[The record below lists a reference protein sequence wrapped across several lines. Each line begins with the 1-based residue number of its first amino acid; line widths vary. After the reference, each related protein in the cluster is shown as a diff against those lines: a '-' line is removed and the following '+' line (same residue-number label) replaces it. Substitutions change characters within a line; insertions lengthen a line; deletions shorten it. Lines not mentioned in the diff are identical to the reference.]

1 MRINR
6 MFEIIYMLLDEEQIT
21 ASELARRFEV
31 STRTIYRDIENIS
44 AAGIPI
50 YMSRGKNGG
59 ISLAKGYIIDKK
71 LLSNEERASIISAL
85 SGFHLFNEDKSR
97 ELIKKLG
104 LFFGEDQDSYIEIDL
119 MDWGDRVKN
128 AYGII
133 KRAIQEKRIL
143 EFDYI
148 SPDSGISSRKV
159 EPYKLYFKSS
169 TWYLKC
175 YCLKKK
181 SERLFRLSRMKNIVL
196 TESFTPRVI
205 EGTTLDESKAP
216 KLKLKL
222 LIDKSEEYRV
232 LDEFKEHEVLINADG
247 NYVVETEMIH
257 SNWVVGYLLSY
268 GSKLTVIYPE
278 EIRDTIVEHIQGL
291 SKNYL

>member
-6 MFEIIYMLLDEEQIT
+6 MFEIIYMLLDEEQVT
-21 ASELARRFEV
+21 
-31 STRTIYRDIENIS
+31 
-44 AAGIPI
+44 AGIPI

-59 ISLAKGYIIDKK
+59 IALAKGYTIDKK
-71 LLSNEERASIISAL
+71 LLSNEERSSIINAL
-85 SGFHLFNEDKSR
+85 SGFNSFSEDKSS
-97 ELIKKLG
+97 ELIKKLS
-104 LFFGEDQDSYIEIDL
+104 LFFGASNESYIEIDP

-128 AYGII
+128 AYELL
-133 KRAIQEKRIL
+133 KEAIQEKRVV

-148 SPDSGISSRKV
+148 SPDSGVSSRRI

-175 YCLKKK
+175 YCLTKN

-196 TESFTPRVI
+196 TEPFTPRVI
-205 EGTTLDESKAP
+205 KEITLDETKAP
-216 KLKLKL
+216 KVKLKL

-232 LDEFKEHEVLINADG
+232 LDEFKESEVKLNADG
-247 NYVVETEMIH
+247 NYVVETEMIR
-257 SNWVVGYLLSY
+257 SNWIVGYLLSY
-268 GSKLTVIYPE
+268 GSKLTVIYPK
-278 EIRDTIVEHIQGL
+278 EIRDIIVEHVQGL